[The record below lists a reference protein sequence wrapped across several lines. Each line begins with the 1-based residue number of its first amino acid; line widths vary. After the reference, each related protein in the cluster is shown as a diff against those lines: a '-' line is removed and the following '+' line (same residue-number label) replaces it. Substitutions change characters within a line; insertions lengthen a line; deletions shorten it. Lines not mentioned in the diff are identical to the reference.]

1 MSSVFLTE
9 EGSFFSLEGT
19 HPVYQRGWL
28 YEMILMTDPF
38 QDIGI
43 GCCGVCPPD
52 ASTQLENGEFPFADN
67 D

>member
-1 MSSVFLTE
+1 MITIDAKGNESYSSDP
-9 EGSFFSLEGT
+9 SLNQDS
-19 HPVYQRGWL
+19 QRWWMCH
-28 YEMILMTDPF
+28 MIESTDPF

-52 ASTQLENGEFPFADN
+52 ASSQLENGEFPFADN